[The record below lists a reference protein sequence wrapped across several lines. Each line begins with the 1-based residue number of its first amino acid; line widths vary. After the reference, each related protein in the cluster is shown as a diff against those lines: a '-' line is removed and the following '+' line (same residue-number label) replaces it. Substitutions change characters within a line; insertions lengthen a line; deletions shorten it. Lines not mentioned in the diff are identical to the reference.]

1 MIRCQTPAVRR
12 ISAARSDPQSRQQRG
27 QRTAQETGQ
36 CPAKKG
42 GRIGHISADGSKSLL
57 EMRPRFRS
65 AEIDNCVSN
74 RQSLRESPT
83 PAAIR
88 DPHAASMSYLRKDRA
103 ARIPK
108 HSNRPVFQEATLP
121 DELAASPPGWC

>member
-1 MIRCQTPAVRR
+1 M
-12 ISAARSDPQSRQQRG
+12 SRKERG
-27 QRTAQETGQ
+27 QNRSHF
-36 CPAKKG
+36 G
-42 GRIGHISADGSKSLL
+42 GRIKSLL

-88 DPHAASMSYLRKDRA
+88 DPHAASMSYLPKDRA

>member
-42 GRIGHISADGSKSLL
+42 GRIGHISADGSNRCSKCDRVLGAPKSIIAY
-57 EMRPRFRS
+57 R
-65 AEIDNCVSN
+65 I

-88 DPHAASMSYLRKDRA
+88 DPHAASMSYLPKDRA

-121 DELAASPPGWC
+121 DELAASPPGRC